1 MTPETIDLIQKGG
14 MLVLLLFGIGW
25 MGIDRN
31 RLLESLKSKDA
42 LIAKKDDQL
51 ISLTERTIT
60 VMTELKGLMG
70 GRGV

>member
-14 MLVLLLFGIGW
+14 TLVLLLLGISW
-25 MGIDRN
+25 MAIDRN
-31 RLLESLKSKDA
+31 RLLSSLSAKDA

-70 GRGV
+70 GRGA